1 VGFCIAARVGFVVNM
16 NFILF
21 RRYLDATVFYAQL
34 MGAAIVTFFADIIKL
49 INIISSLVKTLNFVD
64 GYPGRNE
71 SLEASNKARKELGWK
86 TTVYIIDYI

>member
-1 VGFCIAARVGFVVNM
+1 VEIGFVGFCIAARVGFVVNM

-71 SLEASNKARKELGWK
+71 SL
-86 TTVYIIDYI
+86 